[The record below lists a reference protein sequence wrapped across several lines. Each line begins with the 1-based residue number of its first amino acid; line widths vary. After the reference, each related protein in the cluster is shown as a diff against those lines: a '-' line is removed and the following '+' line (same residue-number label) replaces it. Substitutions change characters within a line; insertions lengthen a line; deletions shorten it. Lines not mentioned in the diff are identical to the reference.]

1 MQNNCT
7 INVENSINSGQVFL
21 WRKNKDIWYGV
32 NGQDIL
38 KISKAGTVKSY
49 QNTKTDFFRRRDN
62 IEKIIKSIS
71 KDRVTKKAVKQYLG
85 LRILEQD
92 PFQCLI
98 SFIVSSNSNI
108 QKIKNS
114 LEKISR
120 KFGDRVEFEN
130 QEFFLFPKPEKLANA
145 SIDEIRSC
153 GVGYRAV
160 EFENQ
165 EFFLFPKPDKLVNA
179 SIGEIRS
186 CGVGYRAR
194 FIKEAAKWTVQK
206 QIDFEYLKKC
216 DYQEAKKEICQIPGI
231 GNKVADCIMLF
242 SLNKLESFPLDR
254 WMIRILEKY
263 YSDKFQLETKTI
275 TEKQYEILH
284 EKIVNHF
291 GPYAGYAQQF
301 LFKMERENYQKK
313 WL

>member
-1 MQNNCT
+1 MQNSYT
-7 INVENSINSGQVFL
+7 INIENSINSGQVFL
-21 WRKNKDIWYGV
+21 WRKNGDYWYGI

-38 KISKAGTVKSY
+38 KINNSGSIKSY
-49 QNTKTDFFRRRDN
+49 QNIKTDFFRKRDN

-71 KDRVTKKAVKQYLG
+71 KDSITKKAVKQYAG

-98 SFIVSSNSNI
+98 SFITSSNSNI
-108 QKIKNS
+108 QKIKSS
-114 LEKISR
+114 LEKISK
-120 KFGDRVEFEN
+120 KFGVKVKFDN

-145 SIDEIRSC
+145 SINEI
-153 GVGYRAV
+153 
-160 EFENQ
+160 
-165 EFFLFPKPDKLVNA
+165 K
-179 SIGEIRS
+179 S

-194 FIKEAAKWTVQK
+194 FIKEAANRIVLEK
-206 QIDFEYLKKC
+206 INFEYLKKTN
-216 DYQEAKKEICQIPGI
+216 YQNAKDEICLIPGV
-231 GNKVADCIMLF
+231 GNKVADCVLLF

-275 TEKQYEILH
+275 TEKQYGILH

-291 GPYAGYAQQF
+291 GPYAGYSQQF